1 MAYSD
6 FTLSKVER
14 QFGLTQKKFR
24 IIPDPKPC
32 LAPSQALT
40 DDMTFAGQ
48 IPIFSEK
55 SKSEHII
62 TPILKEIFRRN
73 IGRAT
78 YFSGYTFDVDVA
90 ANLNGVCDYIFT
102 RNTESVEIKS
112 PVFCLV
118 EAKNRTIEE
127 GLGQCAAEMVAAR
140 LFNLEAG
147 EPVERIYGA
156 VTTGFEWVF
165 LRLEGNDIQIDLG
178 DRFFL
183 NELPL
188 LLGALQWIIDER
200 L

>member
-24 IIPDPKPC
+24 IIPDPKPH
-32 LAPSQALT
+32 LTPSQALQ
-40 DDMTFAGQ
+40 DDLAFAGQ

-62 TPILKEIFRRN
+62 TPILKAIFRQN

-78 YFSGYTFDVDVA
+78 YFSGYTFDVDTA

-102 RNTESVEIKS
+102 RNTESVEIKG
-112 PVFCLV
+112 PIFCLV
-118 EAKNRTIEE
+118 KAKNRTIED

-140 LFNLEAG
+140 LFNQEAG
-147 EPVERIYGA
+147 EPIERIYGA

-165 LRLEGNDIQIDLG
+165 LRLEGREIQIDLD

-183 NELPL
+183 NQLPL
-188 LLGALQWIIDER
+188 LLGALQWIIDEGV
-200 L
+200 